1 MEALLSLL
9 WPTAMNMMEGPSKD
23 GTLAYRSYGPETQ
36 GGAQDAE
43 NAIDIQNTF

>member
-1 MEALLSLL
+1 
-9 WPTAMNMMEGPSKD
+9 MNMMEGPSKD

-43 NAIDIQNTF
+43 NAIDIQNKF